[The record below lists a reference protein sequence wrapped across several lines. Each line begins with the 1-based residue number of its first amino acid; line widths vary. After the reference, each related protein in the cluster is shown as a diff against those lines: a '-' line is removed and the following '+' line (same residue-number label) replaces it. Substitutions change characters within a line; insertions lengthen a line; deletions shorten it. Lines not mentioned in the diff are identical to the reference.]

1 MGLGSTAILLLS
13 ILLVAV
19 IIIASAEE
27 LYVFSKYCLAKVTG
41 RHGTTEMAATLRKE
55 GRGYLEESLS
65 ANEQIVGR
73 FYFHWMVWLPL
84 ALYLVL
90 TALSMGIAAPL
101 AIYEFLRVRAIDQ
114 GVTSKRL
121 VLKRGVIGRKTD
133 EMQLASVET
142 VEIAQSALGRVLDYG
157 SINVTGRGTGSLS
170 FKKIRN
176 PIAAKKTIENLGQP

>member
-1 MGLGSTAILLLS
+1 
-13 ILLVAV
+13 
-19 IIIASAEE
+19 
-27 LYVFSKYCLAKVTG
+27 
-41 RHGTTEMAATLRKE
+41 
-55 GRGYLEESLS
+55 
-65 ANEQIVGR
+65 
-73 FYFHWMVWLPL
+73 
-84 ALYLVL
+84 
-90 TALSMGIAAPL
+90 MGIAAPL

-157 SINVTGRGTGSLS
+157 SINVTGRGTGSLC

-176 PIAAKKTIENLGQP
+176 PIAAKKTIENIGQP